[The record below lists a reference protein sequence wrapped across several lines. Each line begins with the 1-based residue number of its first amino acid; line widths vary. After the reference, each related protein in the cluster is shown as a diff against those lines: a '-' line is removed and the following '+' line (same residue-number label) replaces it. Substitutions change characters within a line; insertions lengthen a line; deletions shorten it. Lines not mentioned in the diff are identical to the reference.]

1 MLFQLLTVLFFVWE
15 AAGGGL
21 RFKLHKKDRSGDF
34 SKRASHIRQKFAPS
48 TTQEL
53 GGSAVESL
61 YNYDDLQYYGQIA
74 IGTPEQKFLV
84 LFDTGSSNLWV
95 PSTSCTNCGA
105 HNAFNS
111 TASSSYEANGTA
123 FHITYGSGSL
133 KGYLSSD
140 ILTVGALQARVTF
153 GEATDE
159 PGATFKEAKF
169 DGLFGLAYR
178 SISEDNVDPPFF
190 VFQQNGMLNMDL
202 FTFYLQ
208 SDTQDDG
215 ELMIGDIDTSHYTGM
230 LWATPII
237 HETYYMIAMTGA
249 TLQGTTITTVT
260 KAIVDSGT
268 STLVGPTADVAKLAK
283 MVAATPISDG
293 EYEVPCST
301 TLPNLVFTLGTGSHT
316 KTFIV
321 TGETWK
327 IQICNSFG
335 SCTCLM
341 GVLGMDIP
349 AADGGPFWILGD
361 VFMRDWFTVFDVGNY
376 SLAFAPTA

>member
-1 MLFQLLTVLFFVWE
+1 
-15 AAGGGL
+15 
-21 RFKLHKKDRSGDF
+21 LHKKDRSGDF

-249 TLQGTTITTVT
+249 TLQSTTITTVT